1 MAFLQRTHTCGALR
15 EEHVGQT
22 VVLNGWVN
30 TARAYNDQVFVDL
43 RDRYG
48 ITQVVF
54 EAEGDRALFDAAH
67 EIRSEW
73 VLAVKGKV
81 RPRLP
86 GKANPKLATGAVEVE
101 ALELQVL
108 NRCPTPPFEV
118 MSIPRRRCWAAARR
132 RERATISS
140 PVASSR
146 VSGTPCRNRRSCTSN
161 Y

>member
-54 EAEGDRALFDAAH
+54 EAEGNRALREETERIWAAH
-67 EIRSEW
+67 CQAR
-73 VLAVKGKV
+73 
-81 RPRLP
+81 
-86 GKANPKLATGAVEVE
+86 
-101 ALELQVL
+101 
-108 NRCPTPPFEV
+108 
-118 MSIPRRRCWAAARR
+118 ARR
-132 RERATISS
+132 YAQE
-140 PVASSR
+140 V
-146 VSGTPCRNRRSCTSN
+146 RN
-161 Y
+161 